1 MQPANLK
8 KVILAL
14 ALLASQDWPTFLGP
28 HHDGTS
34 RETGLLASWP
44 KDGPPLLWKKKFG
57 HTYATPSIAGEALIV
72 FHRVGDE
79 EVVERL
85 DAADGKSLWRHAAP
99 VVYEDRFRYSS
110 GPRAAPTLDGDRVY
124 TLGVAGRLT
133 CLQLADG
140 KEVWS
145 RTLLEDY
152 FQGPSQNFFGVGGA
166 PRIDGEAILL
176 NLGNEKSGCVTA
188 IDKKTGKTLW
198 KSGEDGASYSTPV
211 CADVAGSR
219 LAFFLTREGGL
230 CASKA
235 DGAVRWTYPFRDR
248 ENFSANA
255 ASPLV
260 IGDKLFLTASYG
272 VGSALLK
279 LEEKGF
285 KEIWR
290 NDALGAHW
298 ATPIHVDGHLY
309 GFDGRHEHEAQLR
322 CVRLA
327 DGKVLW
333 SREGY
338 YRGSMIRADGKFII
352 LSEDGRLVLAELT
365 PEGAKEISSAK
376 VLGPHCWGAPVLSRG
391 RLWVMNFDHRTEEAA
406 LLCLDLRVK

>member
-1 MQPANLK
+1 M
-8 KVILAL
+8 ILAL
-14 ALLASQDWPTFLGP
+14 AALLAQDWPTFLGP

-34 RETGLLASWP
+34 DEKDLLASWP
-44 KDGPPLLWKKKFG
+44 KEGPPLLWKTQLG
-57 HTYATPSIAGEALIV
+57 QTYATPSVAGGAVIV

-85 DAADGKSLWRHAAP
+85 EAADGKRLWRHADP
-99 VVYEDRFRYSS
+99 VSYEDRFGYCD
-110 GPRAAPTLDGDRVY
+110 GPRAAPTIDGDRVT
-124 TLGVAGRLT
+124 TLGVTGRLT
-133 CLQLADG
+133 CLELATGKPVWNRALLADYF
-140 KEVWS
+140 KE
-145 RTLLEDY
+145 
-152 FQGPSQNFFGVGGA
+152 PMQNFFGVGGA

-188 IDKKTGKTLW
+188 IDKRTGKTLW
-198 KSGEDGASYSTPV
+198 RGGEDGAGYSTPI
-211 CADVAGSR
+211 CADVGASR

-230 CASKA
+230 CASVA
-235 DGAVRWTYPFRDR
+235 DGAVQWTYPFRDR

-279 LEEKGF
+279 LEESGF
-285 KEIWR
+285 KELWR

-298 ATPIHVDGHLY
+298 ATPIHVDGHVY
-309 GFDGRHEHEAQLR
+309 GFDGRHEHEAKLR

-352 LSEDGRLVLAELT
+352 LSEDGRLVLAELS
-365 PEGAKEISSAK
+365 PEGAKELSSAR

-391 RLWVMNFDHRTEEAA
+391 RLYVSNFDHKGGAA
-406 LLCLDLRVK
+406 TLLCLDLRAK